1 MEHFWS
7 NCLGYIQNRISKQ
20 TFSTW
25 FKPTRLVSL
34 SKEDAV
40 ISVPNKFFKD
50 WIVENYTDIIQEAL
64 SHFLKNDVRAT
75 IVERNNLPS
84 INSEKSSKQK
94 DDHELFNKESSQS
107 LSRQTLNL
115 HPKYTFGSFV
125 VGNSNK
131 FAAAA
136 ATAVSNNPGTCYN
149 PLFIY
154 GGAGLG
160 KTHLLNAIGH
170 QILKK
175 NSNCKLHLIYAE
187 EFMNALINSIRY
199 KKITEF
205 KEKYRNIDVLL
216 IDDIQFIAGKE
227 RTQEEFFH
235 TFNALYENHK
245 QIAITSDKFPNQIPG
260 LEERLR
266 SRFSSGLIADIQPPE
281 LEMKVAII
289 ERKAMENNISITP
302 EVAMYISSNVSSNI
316 RELEGLLI
324 RIGAF
329 SSINNLEIDIDLTKR
344 VLKDLLLDVH
354 REISVD
360 DVLNCVSSYF
370 QIKVSDLKS
379 HKRFQTFAYPRQIAM
394 YLART
399 ITGSSYAEIGAKF
412 GGKDHSTIIH
422 AVRKIEKGKQ
432 NNTKLASTLNAIMEE
447 IKKSV
452 YKV

>member
-7 NCLGYIQNRISKQ
+7 NCLKYIQNSISNQ
-20 TFSTW
+20 SFSTW
-25 FKPTRLVSL
+25 IKPTNLVSL
-34 SKEDAV
+34 SKENAV
-40 ISVPNKFFKD
+40 ISVPNKFFRD
-50 WIVENYTDIIQEAL
+50 WIIENYIDIITEAL
-64 SHFLKNDVRAT
+64 FHFLKSEVSVT

-84 INSEKSSKQK
+84 TNQENSSSQK
-94 DDHELFNKESSQS
+94 DKQESIYNTPST
-107 LSRQTLNL
+107 LPSRETRRL
-115 HPKYTFGSFV
+115 HPKYTFESFV

-136 ATAVSNNPGTCYN
+136 ANAVSNNPGTCYN

-160 KTHLLNAIGH
+160 KTHILNAIGH
-170 QILKK
+170 QILKN
-175 NSNCKLHLIYAE
+175 NSKCDLNLIYAE

-199 KKITEF
+199 KKVSEF
-205 KEKYRNIDVLL
+205 KRKYRNIDVLL

-235 TFNALYENHK
+235 TFNSLYENHK

-281 LEMKVAII
+281 FEMKVAII
-289 ERKAMENNISITP
+289 ERKAIENNISITP
-302 EVAMYISSNVSSNI
+302 EVAIYIASNVSSNI

-329 SSINNLEIDIDLTKR
+329 ASINNLKIDIELTKR
-344 VLKDLLLDVH
+344 ILKDLLPDVH
-354 REISVD
+354 REITVD
-360 DVLNCVSSYF
+360 NVLTCVSSYF

-379 HKRFQTFAYPRQIAM
+379 HKRFHTFAHPRQIAM

-399 ITGSSYAEIGAKF
+399 MTGSSYAEIGSKL

-422 AVRKIEKGKQ
+422 AVRKIEKNKQ
-432 NNTKLASTLNAIMEE
+432 NNSNLANILKAIIEE
-447 IKKSV
+447 IKK
-452 YKV
+452 KKRL